1 MALIAER
8 VIVTLPLDFNSTRKE
23 NNYFLESI
31 LNFFVAIIAFEKALR
46 LVSVK

>member
-31 LNFFVAIIAFEKALR
+31 LNFLYSYYSF
-46 LVSVK
+46 